1 MPAQM
6 TIRFMR
12 PEIVAKRIDA
22 GLARAASEAGG
33 ALADHV
39 RMKISRPN
47 PSGAAPSAP
56 GEPPARV
63 TGELLDSVAYEVIES
78 DRGLVVSVGAAAP
91 YAQALE
97 YGTRRMAPRPFL
109 RPSLAEMEEEIARIF
124 KVALSF

>member
-1 MPAQM
+1 M
-6 TIRFMR
+6 TVRFLR

-22 GLARAASEAGG
+22 GLAAAASEAGG

-63 TGELLDSVAYEVIES
+63 SGELLDSVAYEIMETG
-78 DRGLVVSVGAAAP
+78 RGLSVTVGAAAS
-91 YAQALE
+91 YALSLE
-97 YGTRRMAPRPFL
+97 YGTRRMAQRPFL
-109 RPSLAEMEEEIARIF
+109 RPSLAEMEEEIARIYRT
-124 KVALSF
+124 ALSF